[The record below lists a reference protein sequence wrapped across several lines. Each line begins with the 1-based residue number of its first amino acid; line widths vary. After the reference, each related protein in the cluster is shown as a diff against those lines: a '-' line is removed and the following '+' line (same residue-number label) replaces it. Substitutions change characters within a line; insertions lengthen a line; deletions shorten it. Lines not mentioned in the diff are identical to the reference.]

1 MVLQHAKQQ
10 QLPHAAA
17 INSAGKWEFV
27 EELLMHICILMQG
40 KGISRC
46 ARGCVGVGVRVCV
59 CVLHDWTS
67 QSEGGSTHQRFL
79 AVAFVPPLVVANG

>member
-1 MVLQHAKQQ
+1 M
-10 QLPHAAA
+10 
-17 INSAGKWEFV
+17 
-27 EELLMHICILMQG
+27 LMQG
-40 KGISRC
+40 KGTARC
-46 ARGCVGVGVRVCV
+46 ARGCVGVGVGVSVCV